1 MCENIYGKLVIDV
14 DSYLMSIKQDWVFSG
29 DWLILHSEGMFEPL
43 IPENTGHFSFF
54 MSSVHHRDGYMGQK
68 VTSGDYFSAHPSS
81 FN

>member
-1 MCENIYGKLVIDV
+1 
-14 DSYLMSIKQDWVFSG
+14 
-29 DWLILHSEGMFEPL
+29 MFEPL